1 MNRAAF
7 LRILAVMTLLDKFV
21 WLCEKLLFQII
32 FVIVLWNIEEIV
44 PLLHEFNVASR
55 IEGFDFAFYDC

>member
-1 MNRAAF
+1 MA
-7 LRILAVMTLLDKFV
+7 LLDKFV